1 VNISIRNIYL
11 ISKYATNICRFLLAA
26 MFIFSGFVKAV
37 DPLGFFYKLGDYTQ
51 AFGMADWMPPF
62 LLMIFAIALSAVE
75 FVVGA
80 YLLFGIRRGIAT
92 YSALLLMV
100 CMTPLTLYLAI
111 ANPVHDCGCF
121 GDAWVLTNWQTFGK
135 NVILLFMTILVFWRR
150 RLIIPFFSR
159 KSAWLVSMFTII
171 YVLFL
176 SFYCLKNLPI
186 LDFRPYKVGTNILQA
201 MEISEDGAMPTINDF
216 WITELETGEDITYN
230 VLENEGYTFLLVAH
244 RIEQADD
251 KHIDL
256 INELYDYAVDNDY
269 GFYALTS
276 SSEQDIEE
284 WRDWTGADYPFC
296 IVDDTEL
303 KTVIRSNPGLLLIK
317 NGTIMGKWSNDNIPT
332 EYHLTGR
339 LEEIP
344 MGQLQEINK
353 FHVVGW
359 AFVWYFLPLSL
370 ILLAETIWLRRKTKT
385 ERF

>member
-1 VNISIRNIYL
+1 
-11 ISKYATNICRFLLAA
+11 

-51 AFGMADWMPPF
+51 AFGMADWMPSF
-62 LLMIFAIALSAVE
+62 LLMFLAIALSAIE

-80 YLLFGIRRGIAT
+80 YLLFGIRRRIAT

-135 NVILLFMTILVFWRR
+135 NVILLLMTILVFWRR

-201 MEISEDGAMPTINDF
+201 MEIPEDGTMPTINDF

-251 KHIDL
+251 EHIDL
-256 INELYDYAVDNDY
+256 INELYDYAADNDY

-276 SSEQDIEE
+276 SSEQEIEE

>member
-1 VNISIRNIYL
+1 MNISIRNIYL
-11 ISKYATNICRFLLAA
+11 IRKYATNICRFLLAA

-37 DPLGFFYKLGDYTQ
+37 DPLGFFYKLGDYAQ
-51 AFGMADWMPPF
+51 AFGMADWMPSF
-62 LLMIFAIALSAVE
+62 LLMIFAIALSAIE

-135 NVILLFMTILVFWRR
+135 NVILLLMTILVFWRR

-256 INELYDYAVDNDY
+256 INELYDYAADNDY

-276 SSEQDIEE
+276 SSEQEIEE

-344 MGQLQEINK
+344 LGQLQEINK

-359 AFVWYFLPLSL
+359 AFFWYFLPLSL
-370 ILLAETIWLRRKTKT
+370 ILLAETIWLRRKTKRT
-385 ERF
+385 I

>member
-1 VNISIRNIYL
+1 MNISIRNIYL

-62 LLMIFAIALSAVE
+62 LLMIFAIALSAIE

-135 NVILLFMTILVFWRR
+135 NVILLLMTILVFWRR

-256 INELYDYAVDNDY
+256 INELYDYAVDNGY

-276 SSEQDIEE
+276 SSEQEIEE
-284 WRDWTGADYPFC
+284 WRDWTGADYPFG

-370 ILLAETIWLRRKTKT
+370 ILLAETIWLRRKTKRT
-385 ERF
+385 I

>member
-1 VNISIRNIYL
+1 MNISIRNIYL

-135 NVILLFMTILVFWRR
+135 NVILLLMTILVFWRR

-256 INELYDYAVDNDY
+256 INELYDYAVDNGY

-276 SSEQDIEE
+276 SSEQEIEE

-303 KTVIRSNPGLLLIK
+303 KTVIRSNPGVLLIK

-370 ILLAETIWLRRKTKT
+370 ILLAETIWLRRKTKRT
-385 ERF
+385 I

>member
-1 VNISIRNIYL
+1 MNISIRNIYL

-51 AFGMADWMPPF
+51 AFGMADWMPSF
-62 LLMIFAIALSAVE
+62 LLMIFAIALSAIE

-135 NVILLFMTILVFWRR
+135 NVILLLMTILVFWRR

-171 YVLFL
+171 YVLSL

-276 SSEQDIEE
+276 SSEQEIEE
-284 WRDWTGADYPFC
+284 WRDWTGADYPFG

-303 KTVIRSNPGLLLIK
+303 KTVIRSNPGVLLIK

-359 AFVWYFLPLSL
+359 AFFWYFLPLSL
-370 ILLAETIWLRRKTKT
+370 ILLAETIWLRRKTKRT
-385 ERF
+385 I

>member
-1 VNISIRNIYL
+1 MNISIRNIYL

-51 AFGMADWMPPF
+51 AFGMADWMPSL
-62 LLMIFAIALSAVE
+62 LLMFLAIALSAIE

-92 YSALLLMV
+92 YTALLLMV

-135 NVILLFMTILVFWRR
+135 NVILLCMTILVFWRR

-201 MEISEDGAMPTINDF
+201 MEIPEDGTMPTINDF

-251 KHIDL
+251 EHIDL
-256 INELYDYAVDNDY
+256 INELYDYAADNDY

-276 SSEQDIEE
+276 SSEQEIEE
-284 WRDWTGADYPFC
+284 WRDWTGADYPFG

-370 ILLAETIWLRRKTKT
+370 ILLAETIWLRRKTKRT
-385 ERF
+385 I

>member
-1 VNISIRNIYL
+1 MNISIRNIYL

-62 LLMIFAIALSAVE
+62 LLMIFAIALSAIE

-135 NVILLFMTILVFWRR
+135 NVILLLMTILVFWRR

-256 INELYDYAVDNDY
+256 INELYDYAVDNGY

-276 SSEQDIEE
+276 SSEQEIEE
-284 WRDWTGADYPFC
+284 WRDWTGADYPFG

-317 NGTIMGKWSNDNIPT
+317 NGTIMGKWRNDNIPT

-359 AFVWYFLPLSL
+359 AFFWYFLPLSL
-370 ILLAETIWLRRKTKT
+370 ILLAETIWLRRKTKRT
-385 ERF
+385 I

>member
-1 VNISIRNIYL
+1 MNISIRNIYL
-11 ISKYATNICRFLLAA
+11 IRKYATNICRFLLAA

-135 NVILLFMTILVFWRR
+135 NVILLLMTILVFWRR

-171 YVLFL
+171 YVLSL

-256 INELYDYAVDNDY
+256 INELYDYAADNDY

-276 SSEQDIEE
+276 SSEQEIEE
-284 WRDWTGADYPFC
+284 WRDWTGADYPFG

>member
-1 VNISIRNIYL
+1 MNISIRNIYL

-51 AFGMADWMPPF
+51 AFGMADWMPSF
-62 LLMIFAIALSAVE
+62 LLMIFAIALSAIE

-135 NVILLFMTILVFWRR
+135 NVILLLMTILVFWRR

-230 VLENEGYTFLLVAH
+230 ILEDEGYTFLLVAH

-256 INELYDYAVDNDY
+256 INELYDYAADNDY

-276 SSEQDIEE
+276 SSEQEIEE
-284 WRDWTGADYPFC
+284 WRDWTGADYPFG

-370 ILLAETIWLRRKTKT
+370 ILLAETIWLRRKTKRT
-385 ERF
+385 I

>member
-1 VNISIRNIYL
+1 MNISIRNIYL

-37 DPLGFFYKLGDYTQ
+37 DPLGFFYKLGDYAQ
-51 AFGMADWMPPF
+51 AFGMADWMPLF
-62 LLMIFAIALSAVE
+62 LLMFLAIALSAIE

-135 NVILLFMTILVFWRR
+135 NVILLLMTILVFWRR

-171 YVLFL
+171 YVLSL
-176 SFYCLKNLPI
+176 SFYCLKNLPV

-230 VLENEGYTFLLVAH
+230 ILEDEGYTFLLVAH

-256 INELYDYAVDNDY
+256 INELYDYAADNDY

-276 SSEQDIEE
+276 SSEQEIEE

-317 NGTIMGKWSNDNIPT
+317 NGTIIGKWSNDNIPT

-359 AFVWYFLPLSL
+359 AFFWYFLPLSL
-370 ILLAETIWLRRKTKT
+370 ILLAETIWLRRKTKRT
-385 ERF
+385 I

>member
-1 VNISIRNIYL
+1 MNISIRNIYL

-37 DPLGFFYKLGDYTQ
+37 DPLGFFYKLGDYAQ
-51 AFGMADWMPPF
+51 AFGMADWMPSF
-62 LLMIFAIALSAVE
+62 LLMFLAIALSAIE

-80 YLLFGIRRGIAT
+80 YLLFGIRRRIAT

-135 NVILLFMTILVFWRR
+135 NVILLLMTILVFWRR

-201 MEISEDGAMPTINDF
+201 MEIPEDGTMPTINDF

-251 KHIDL
+251 EHIDL
-256 INELYDYAVDNDY
+256 INELYDYAADNDY

-276 SSEQDIEE
+276 SSEQEIEE
-284 WRDWTGADYPFC
+284 WRDWTGADYPFG

>member
-1 VNISIRNIYL
+1 MNISIRNIYL
-11 ISKYATNICRFLLAA
+11 TSKYATNICRFLLAA

-135 NVILLFMTILVFWRR
+135 NVILLLMTILVFWRR

-171 YVLFL
+171 YVLSL

-230 VLENEGYTFLLVAH
+230 ILEDEGYTFLLVAH

-256 INELYDYAVDNDY
+256 INELYDYAADNDY

-276 SSEQDIEE
+276 SSEQEIEE
-284 WRDWTGADYPFC
+284 WRDWTGADYPFG

-370 ILLAETIWLRRKTKT
+370 ILLAEMIWLRRKTKRT
-385 ERF
+385 I

>member
-1 VNISIRNIYL
+1 MNISIRNIYL
-11 ISKYATNICRFLLAA
+11 IRKYATNICRFLLAA

-135 NVILLFMTILVFWRR
+135 NVILLLMTILVFWRR

-171 YVLFL
+171 YVLSL

-230 VLENEGYTFLLVAH
+230 ILEEDGYTFLLVAH

-256 INELYDYAVDNDY
+256 INELYDYAADNNY

-276 SSEQDIEE
+276 SSEQEIEE
-284 WRDWTGADYPFC
+284 WRDWTGADYPFG

-359 AFVWYFLPLSL
+359 AFFWYFLPLSL
-370 ILLAETIWLRRKTKT
+370 ILLAETIWLRRKTKRT
-385 ERF
+385 I

>member
-1 VNISIRNIYL
+1 MQSRRFQIFAAV
-11 ISKYATNICRFLLAA
+11 CRIIVGVFFA
-26 MFIFSGFVKAV
+26 FSGFVKAV

-51 AFGMADWMPPF
+51 AFGMADWMPSF
-62 LLMIFAIALSAVE
+62 LLMFLAIALSAIE

-80 YLLFGIRRGIAT
+80 YLLFGIRRRIAT
-92 YSALLLMV
+92 YSVLLLMV

-135 NVILLFMTILVFWRR
+135 NVILLLMTILVFWRR

-201 MEISEDGAMPTINDF
+201 MEIPEDGTMPTINDF

-251 KHIDL
+251 EHIDL
-256 INELYDYAVDNDY
+256 INELYDYAADNDY

-276 SSEQDIEE
+276 SSEQEIEE
-284 WRDWTGADYPFC
+284 WRDWTGADYPFG

>member
-1 VNISIRNIYL
+1 MNISIRNIYL
-11 ISKYATNICRFLLAA
+11 IRKYATNICRFLLAA

-62 LLMIFAIALSAVE
+62 LLMIFAIALSAIE

-135 NVILLFMTILVFWRR
+135 NVILLLMTILVFWRR

-256 INELYDYAVDNDY
+256 INELYDYAVDNGY

-276 SSEQDIEE
+276 SSEQEIEE
-284 WRDWTGADYPFC
+284 WRDWTGADYPFG

-370 ILLAETIWLRRKTKT
+370 ILLAETIWLRRKTKRT
-385 ERF
+385 I

>member
-1 VNISIRNIYL
+1 MNISIRNIYL

-51 AFGMADWMPPF
+51 AFGMADWMPSF
-62 LLMIFAIALSAVE
+62 LLMFLAIALSAIE

-135 NVILLFMTILVFWRR
+135 NVILLLMTILVFWRR

-171 YVLFL
+171 YVLSL

-276 SSEQDIEE
+276 SSEQEIEE
-284 WRDWTGADYPFC
+284 WRDWTGAVYPFG

>member
-1 VNISIRNIYL
+1 MNISIRNIYL

-135 NVILLFMTILVFWRR
+135 NVILLLMTILVFWRR

-171 YVLFL
+171 YVLSL

-230 VLENEGYTFLLVAH
+230 ILEDEGYTFLLVAH

-256 INELYDYAVDNDY
+256 INELYDYAADNDY

-276 SSEQDIEE
+276 SSEQEIEE
-284 WRDWTGADYPFC
+284 WRDWTGADYPFG

-359 AFVWYFLPLSL
+359 AFFWYFLPLSL
-370 ILLAETIWLRRKTKT
+370 ILLAETIWLRRKTKRT
-385 ERF
+385 I

>member
-1 VNISIRNIYL
+1 
-11 ISKYATNICRFLLAA
+11 

-51 AFGMADWMPPF
+51 AFGMADWMPSF
-62 LLMIFAIALSAVE
+62 LLMFLAIALSAIE

-80 YLLFGIRRGIAT
+80 YLLFGIRRRIAT
-92 YSALLLMV
+92 YSALVLMV

-135 NVILLFMTILVFWRR
+135 NVILLLMTILVFWRR

-201 MEISEDGAMPTINDF
+201 MEIPEDGTMPTINDF

-251 KHIDL
+251 EHIDL
-256 INELYDYAVDNDY
+256 INELYDYAADNDY

-276 SSEQDIEE
+276 SSEQEIEG

>member
-1 VNISIRNIYL
+1 MNISIRNIYL

-51 AFGMADWMPPF
+51 AFGMADWMPSF
-62 LLMIFAIALSAVE
+62 LLMFLAIALSAIE

-80 YLLFGIRRGIAT
+80 YLLFGIRRRIAT

-135 NVILLFMTILVFWRR
+135 NVILLLMTILVFWRR

-201 MEISEDGAMPTINDF
+201 MEIPEDGTMPTINDF

-251 KHIDL
+251 EHIDL
-256 INELYDYAVDNDY
+256 INELYDYAADNDY

-276 SSEQDIEE
+276 SSEQEIEE
-284 WRDWTGADYPFC
+284 WRDWTGADYPFG

>member
-1 VNISIRNIYL
+1 MNISIRNIYL

-230 VLENEGYTFLLVAH
+230 ILEDEGYTFLLVAH

-256 INELYDYAVDNDY
+256 INELYDYAADNDY

-276 SSEQDIEE
+276 SSEQEIEE

-359 AFVWYFLPLSL
+359 AFFWYFLPLSL
-370 ILLAETIWLRRKTKT
+370 ILLAETIWLRRKTKRT
-385 ERF
+385 I

>member
-1 VNISIRNIYL
+1 MNISIRNIYL

-51 AFGMADWMPPF
+51 AFGMADWMPSF
-62 LLMIFAIALSAVE
+62 LLMIFAIALSAIE

-92 YSALLLMV
+92 YTALLLMV

-135 NVILLFMTILVFWRR
+135 NVILLLMTILVFWRR

-171 YVLFL
+171 YVLSL

-201 MEISEDGAMPTINDF
+201 MEISEDGTMPTINDF

-256 INELYDYAVDNDY
+256 INELYDYAADNDY

-276 SSEQDIEE
+276 SSEQEIEE
-284 WRDWTGADYPFC
+284 WRDWTGADYPFG

-317 NGTIMGKWSNDNIPT
+317 NGTIIGKWSNDNIPT

-370 ILLAETIWLRRKTKT
+370 ILLAETIWLRRKTKRT
-385 ERF
+385 I